1 MTVPGS
7 TGRVRPAQSRRLH
20 LVMRDA
26 SMIEG
31 SIQIGEDQSL
41 VHYFNSRRGG
51 WMSLTNARRPKIDEP
66 AGHMI
71 LQSDQIIMA
80 SAPDANLHVM
90 APPGVGT
97 EERAIEVV
105 LIGGKTLRGHIAAAK
120 QQRLSDYVASSG
132 RFIGLTGAS
141 LMPDDRPL
149 GDVALHSGSV
159 VIFRDLRAAAPI
171 DEGGS
176 MPESSAGM

>member
-1 MTVPGS
+1 MTAPGI
-7 TGRVRPAQSRRLH
+7 TGRVRPAQPRRLH

-26 SMIEG
+26 TMIEG
-31 SIQIGEDQSL
+31 NIQIGEDQTL

-51 WMSLTNARRPKIDEP
+51 WMSLTNARRPKTEEP
-66 AGHMI
+66 GGHMI
-71 LQSDQIIMA
+71 VQSDQIIMA
-80 SAPDANLHVM
+80 SAPDANIQVM
-90 APPGVGT
+90 ASPGSGT

-132 RFIGLTGAS
+132 RFIGLTRAS

-149 GDVALHSGSV
+149 GDVALHSGAV
-159 VIFRDLRAAAPI
+159 VIFRDLLASAPLDDGSSIQDSSGAA
-171 DEGGS
+171 
-176 MPESSAGM
+176 

>member
-1 MTVPGS
+1 MTAPGI

-26 SMIEG
+26 TMIEG

-51 WMSLTNARRPKIDEP
+51 WMSLTSARRPKLDEP

-80 SAPDANLHVM
+80 SAPDANIQVM
-90 APPGVGT
+90 ATPSAGT

-105 LIGGKTLRGHIAAAK
+105 LIGGKTLRGFVAAAR

-132 RFIGLTGAS
+132 RFIGLTRAS
-141 LMPDDRPL
+141 LMPEDRPL

-159 VIFRDLRAAAPI
+159 VIFRDLRASAPT
-171 DEGGS
+171 DEGS
-176 MPESSAGM
+176 SVQDSAGGI